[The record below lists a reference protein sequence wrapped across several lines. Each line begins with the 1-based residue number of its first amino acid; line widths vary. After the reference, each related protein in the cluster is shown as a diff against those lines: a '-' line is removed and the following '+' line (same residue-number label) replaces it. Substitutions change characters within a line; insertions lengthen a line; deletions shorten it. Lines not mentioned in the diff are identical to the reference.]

1 MPGLEALKDFESD
14 VSVVSAIALP
24 DVLIFHESGWKM
36 GKEKQKAAKAP
47 TEIGRFSVAGFFTL
61 HWNERWLQSFSRS
74 TIPTILRQTLKKFI
88 WLMDWLH
95 WHLLDQIATETD
107 QSLLIFS
114 PFCSLVSLLM
124 PAQCLLVCTRILKET
139 WRNICMDW
147 KKTGSRR
154 KAGQNVVVQK
164 SSFKFPSNYWHDTRS
179 MPAIFFAVSNLVQSS
194 RYQAGVIWLQYSQS
208 ISEIGEAT

>member
-1 MPGLEALKDFESD
+1 
-14 VSVVSAIALP
+14 
-24 DVLIFHESGWKM
+24 
-36 GKEKQKAAKAP
+36 
-47 TEIGRFSVAGFFTL
+47 
-61 HWNERWLQSFSRS
+61 
-74 TIPTILRQTLKKFI
+74 
-88 WLMDWLH
+88 MDWLH

-164 SSFKFPSNYWHDTRS
+164 SSFKFPSNDWHDTRS

-194 RYQAGVIWLQYSQS
+194 RYQVGVIWLQCSQS
-208 ISEIGEAT
+208 MSNSFLDWLRLQLRSFFGYILASSSLRILCPNTFCLTPQV

>member
-1 MPGLEALKDFESD
+1 
-14 VSVVSAIALP
+14 
-24 DVLIFHESGWKM
+24 
-36 GKEKQKAAKAP
+36 
-47 TEIGRFSVAGFFTL
+47 
-61 HWNERWLQSFSRS
+61 
-74 TIPTILRQTLKKFI
+74 
-88 WLMDWLH
+88 MDWLH

-139 WRNICMDW
+139 WRNICLDW
-147 KKTGSRR
+147 KKTGSRG

-194 RYQAGVIWLQYSQS
+194 RYQAGMIWLQYSQS
-208 ISEIGEAT
+208 MRNLRSVSWGPETWAFCQRPKEQKSKTRIRKLSLYIIFWWNIDHLWGVLLFESFQ